1 MSKIEKN
8 LDYFMSNHPDIYK
21 AYQEYGKQI
30 HTEGGPLDE
39 KTRWLI
45 KIAISATRGYAF
57 ALQTHINK
65 ALAAGCSKEEIKHT
79 ILLIA
84 PSVGFPRMME
94 SLLVF
99 REMFEE

>member
-1 MSKIEKN
+1 MSKVEKN
-8 LDYFMSNHPDIYK
+8 LDYFMTNHPDIYK

-30 HTEGGPLDE
+30 HANGGPLDE
-39 KTRWLI
+39 KTRWLV
-45 KIAISATRGYAF
+45 KVAISATQGYTF

-65 ALAAGCSKEEIKHT
+65 ALSAGCSKEEIKHA